1 MIYSIQRYCIHD
13 GRGIRTNVFLKG
25 CDLKCGWCA
34 NPESQSFKKQN
45 AFYEEKCTGC
55 LACERICKT
64 GGSRGASEGCTHC
77 EDCAYVCPN
86 EAIKCFGYELSA
98 DELVAEII
106 KDVKFYRKS
115 GGGVTFSGGEPTLQL
130 DYLTDVFKKLKALG
144 IHMCIETHG
153 VFKED
158 KRKLL
163 LPYIDQYLIDFKH
176 SDSEKMRLYTGKGNE
191 LVKENFR
198 ALKDKDIT
206 MRIPLIPGFNDDD
219 INLKR
224 SADFAAQLNI
234 PVDVL
239 PFHSLAKSK
248 YTALNRSYEYAG
260 IPTQTPER
268 LKEIAA
274 LFTASGVK
282 VTVGSDDVQ

>member
-64 GGSRGASEGCTHC
+64 GGSRGASESCTHC

-115 GGGVTFSGGEPTLQL
+115 GGGVTFSGGEVLSQPLFL
-130 DYLTDVFKKLKALG
+130 LSLLKAAKREG
-144 IHMCIETHG
+144 IHTCIETSGYAPRNILEEIAPYVDTFLYDLKAIDDAVHFVCCSVSNKQILENFEYLSERCNVVARLPIIPG
-153 VFKED
+153 YNDAPKDIDLMLEYLESHHRGGHVD
-158 KRKLL
+158 L
-163 LPYIDQYLIDFKH
+163 LPYH
-176 SDSEKMRLYTGKGNE
+176 RLGVNKYTR
-191 LVKENFR
+191 LDMPYH
-198 ALKDKDIT
+198 LKDILPPSPKRMAELKQQFIS
-206 MRIPLIPGFNDDD
+206 RGF
-219 INLKR
+219 
-224 SADFAAQLNI
+224 S
-234 PVDVL
+234 
-239 PFHSLAKSK
+239 
-248 YTALNRSYEYAG
+248 T
-260 IPTQTPER
+260 
-268 LKEIAA
+268 EI
-274 LFTASGVK
+274 G
-282 VTVGSDDVQ
+282 G